1 MTKIE
6 CYSDRN
12 GTYVSNLVSCDLV
25 LLMPFLATASELAAA
40 LRLSTRTLT
49 RLVQEGT
56 LRPGVHF
63 RAGGLGTV
71 RPRRLYDVE
80 KVDEALGKR
89 ARREIQK
96 LP

>member
-1 MTKIE
+1 M
-6 CYSDRN
+6 
-12 GTYVSNLVSCDLV
+12 V
-25 LLMPFLATASELAAA
+25 LAMAFLSTASELAAA

-49 RLVQEGT
+49 RLVQEGI

-71 RPRRLYDVE
+71 RPRRLYDVA

-89 ARREIQK
+89 AKREMK
-96 LP
+96 